1 MRKFFYK
8 YYARNLLYELQIRA
22 RASSVDYIEANMAD
36 AMLFPNRKALFSHCM
51 AGALDEG
58 MILEFGVAEGAST
71 RQLAAMTPRP
81 VHGFDSFEG
90 LPEAWKGTEEK
101 RGKFSTG
108 GQLPQVPSSVSLHPG
123 WFEDTIP
130 NFKAAHPGPVALLH
144 VDCDLY
150 SSARTVLWAMA
161 DRLRPGAIVIFDEYF
176 NFPNWRQHEF
186 RAFQEFVDAFDVEY
200 RYVGFS
206 IKNGHVAVK
215 IVKINGQPNQS

>member
-1 MRKFFYK
+1 M
-8 YYARNLLYELQIRA
+8 
-22 RASSVDYIEANMAD
+22 
-36 AMLFPNRKALFSHCM
+36 
-51 AGALDEG
+51 
-58 MILEFGVAEGAST
+58 
-71 RQLAAMTPRP
+71 
-81 VHGFDSFEG
+81 
-90 LPEAWKGTEEK
+90 
-101 RGKFSTG
+101 
-108 GQLPQVPSSVSLHPG
+108 
-123 WFEDTIP
+123 
-130 NFKAAHPGPVALLH
+130 LH

-150 SSARTVLWAMA
+150 SSARTVLGAMA